1 MMIFYEIIKSMK
13 KSITIDDKN
22 INLLEEFRQ
31 ILECDE
37 IKDLCE
43 KGCDIIQKNPT
54 NTQIIPKIH

>member
-1 MMIFYEIIKSMK
+1 MK